1 MDALESLIY
10 RISRLPGLGPKSAR
24 RIAYHL
30 LKNSEEDNAMLGEEI
45 KNIKHIIHP
54 CKICGSYTDKDI
66 CSVCSDPSRDTSLL
80 CIVEE
85 TSDKSVIEESKVYH
99 GLYHV
104 LGGAISPIDGV
115 LPENLNF
122 NELVERVKKGNFK
135 EIIIATNPTD
145 QGDTT
150 AMYTK
155 KLLSPLG
162 SFTFTRLGVG
172 LQAGGDLE
180 FANFRALSQS
190 FKNRT
195 SL

>member
-10 RISRLPGLGPKSAR
+10 KISRLPGLGPKSAR
-24 RIAYHL
+24 RIAYYL
-30 LKNSEEDNAMLGEEI
+30 LKNDEENNLALGEEI
-45 KNIKHIIHP
+45 KNIKRIIHP
-54 CKICGSYTDKDI
+54 CKVCGSYTDKEL
-66 CSVCSDPSRDTSLL
+66 CNVCSDKSRDQTLL

-85 TSDKSVIEESKVYH
+85 TSDKIVIEESGIYH

-104 LGGAISPIDGV
+104 LGGAISPIDGI

-122 NELVERVKKGNFK
+122 ASLEDRVKNGAFK

-150 AMYTK
+150 LMYTK
-155 KLLSPLG
+155 RLLSPLG
-162 SFTFTRLGVG
+162 DFTFSRLSVG